1 VTPPLDLSGTTVVA
15 AGAAAALLLAVLS
28 VGGLL
33 RRVARRGRPRA
44 AALGGAGALLAAVAV
59 AALAVRTGPFAGE
72 LAVGELPTAARAAAF
87 GAAGALGGAL
97 LLAFRAAGRR
107 LPAARVLVP
116 LATLAT
122 LAMTAGGGALYS
134 ELAAGREP
142 PARRAAR
149 DVGDVAAIEPGA
161 PSGAGV
167 FEARC
172 RACHSVSG
180 LRAHVDGLPAAAIE
194 VWLVRLD
201 RLRGRMPAFD
211 GTDAERRVLA
221 AWLARLDGADDVA
234 PPPAPDRVG
243 RGRGVA
249 RRCLVCHDSIPLRP
263 RVAGWTEDQLHDA
276 LGRLPRFDAAM
287 PAFSGTEDERRDL
300 AAYLAGIA
308 AGGAD

>member
-1 VTPPLDLSGTTVVA
+1 VTPPLDLSGTTIVA

-28 VGGLL
+28 AGGLL
-33 RRVARRGRPRA
+33 RGVARRGRPRA

-72 LAVGELPTAARAAAF
+72 LAAGELPTAARGAAIGAAGALAAALLLAF
-87 GAAGALGGAL
+87 GAAG
-97 LLAFRAAGRR
+97 RR
-107 LPAARVLVP
+107 IPAAAVLVP
-116 LATLAT
+116 LAMLA
-122 LAMTAGGGALYS
+122 AIAGGGALYA
-134 ELAAGREP
+134 ELAAPREP
-142 PARRAAR
+142 PARRAAA
-149 DVGDVAAIEPGA
+149 DVGAVEHGT
-161 PSGAGV
+161 PSGADV

-180 LRAHVDGLPAAAIE
+180 LRAHVDGQPVSAIA

-201 RLRGRMPAFD
+201 RLRGRMPPFD
-211 GTDAERRVLA
+211 GTAAERRALG

-243 RGRGVA
+243 RGRVVA

-276 LGRLPRFDAAM
+276 LGRLPRFSAAM
-287 PAFSGTEDERRDL
+287 PAFHGTEAERRDL
-300 AAYLAGIA
+300 AAYLAAVA

>member
-1 VTPPLDLSGTTVVA
+1 MPSLDFSGTTVVA
-15 AGAAAALLLAVLS
+15 AEAAAALLLAVLS
-28 VGGLL
+28 AGGLL
-33 RRVARRGRPRA
+33 RGVARRGRPRA

-72 LAVGELPTAARAAAF
+72 LAAGELPTAARGAAIGAAGALAAALLLAF
-87 GAAGALGGAL
+87 GAAG
-97 LLAFRAAGRR
+97 RR
-107 LPAARVLVP
+107 IPAARVLVP
-116 LATLAT
+116 LATLA
-122 LAMTAGGGALYS
+122 AIAGGGALYA
-134 ELAAGREP
+134 ELAAPREP

-149 DVGDVAAIEPGA
+149 DVGDVGAIEHGT
-161 PSGAGV
+161 PSGADV

-180 LRAHVDGLPAAAIE
+180 VRAHVDGQPVSAIA

-201 RLRGRMPAFD
+201 RLRGRMPPFD
-211 GTDAERRVLA
+211 GTDAERRALG

-243 RGRGVA
+243 RGRVVA

-263 RVAGWTEDQLHDA
+263 RVAGWTEAQLHDA
-276 LGRLPRFDAAM
+276 LGRLPRFSAAM
-287 PAFSGTEDERRDL
+287 PAFHGTEAERRDL
-300 AAYLAGIA
+300 AAFLAAVA